1 MRANLYLAKCVN
13 RQNMNT
19 PQVTPNTAARSYYL
33 VLDLEATCCD
43 QGTIPRDE
51 TEIIEIGAVMVGA
64 ATLKPV
70 DEFATFVRPVRYP
83 RLTEFCLSLT
93 SVTQHQVNEGVGLAE
108 AISQLRQWAERYPG
122 YLFCSWGDYD
132 RNQIL
137 RECQHNEISY
147 PFSDGHLNLKR
158 QFSERQ
164 GSKKRFGMAEALHKV
179 GLPLDGTHHRGIDD
193 ARNIA
198 RLLPYVVGTLRVP

>member
-1 MRANLYLAKCVN
+1 MDSP
-13 RQNMNT
+13 QTT
-19 PQVTPNTAARSYYL
+19 PDAPAHSHYL

-43 QGTIPRDE
+43 QGMIPREE
-51 TEIIEIGAVMVGA
+51 TEIIEIGAVMVDS
-64 ATLKPV
+64 ATLKNV
-70 DEFATFVRPVRYP
+70 AEFATFVRPVRHP
-83 RLTEFCLSLT
+83 RLTEFCLTLT
-93 SVTQHQVNEGVGLAE
+93 SITQDQVDGGVGLAE
-108 AISQLRQWAERYPG
+108 AMRQVQQWADRYPG

-137 RECQHNEISY
+137 RECEYSGFSY
-147 PFSDGHLNLKR
+147 PFSSGHLNLKR

-164 GSKKRFGMAEALHKV
+164 GLKKRFGMAEALHKV

-198 RLLPYVVGTLRVP
+198 RLLPYIVEMSKIREARD